1 MKRKIIL
8 LNKELNEFFSKQFP
22 LKKNKFKDTDEILNF
37 YLEIENNM
45 TMRLMNIISNI
56 ENCPYK
62 VKQLSQYLLEEK
74 LIVSFD
80 DSNLGNKINKKIQN
94 IYDEIINKI
103 LSKVSFNKIIGEKNE
118 KEIVSFLTSEILT
131 LDGVFYEKL
140 FKNFSDRNNFPHFLA
155 YKYERLIK
163 DRYLTIASSNGIDI
177 SKMDYNQFKYDT
189 FKLFDSIFIKKEE
202 NLFLSKNKDDS
213 YKNYMELIL
222 ICNRK
227 YLENE
232 EVKEVLFKNFHY
244 LYYLLNLDTINKN
257 KEGEESF
264 LINLLLNQLLKEN
277 LEISEEEVSK
287 KLDLILKEIGKD
299 TNKIL
304 SIILC
309 LTLIFNGII
318 IKDKKTKELSL
329 TSNTQNLISSA
340 KMKVILNNSI
350 SPFDIYLDEDNIS
363 DFCQS
368 TIINSILP
376 QNDNLSY
383 DIREIKKILTNITEK
398 QKKLPDNSEGKDS
411 QINLKKS
418 EISILSES
426 IFESLKVDKKNEI
439 SNFLEN
445 LNSETKDLNIRS
457 INLQSLNP
465 KIKST
470 HCIIFVSGFLS
481 DNEDHIEEWEN
492 LAINLNK
499 SNICYYYNWPSESIK
514 STVGSTIFKVTG
526 FVLKALSN
534 QGKEELLQPEEIFV
548 DSSKKAKLCGKI
560 LALIIA
566 SKVIFKYQTITLIG
580 FSLGTHVIS
589 NCIKML
595 YKINSKI
602 KCDDI
607 IKDVILIAG
616 ATSMKGKEEHY
627 AKMFDKIVNGKII
640 NCWSNKDKVLSL
652 LYTTAMNKTPI
663 GYGGDLNLKL
673 DKFKSIDF
681 TDLKLGH
688 TDYRKKMDLVMSKIQ
703 LTS

>member
-62 VKQLSQYLLEEK
+62 VKQLSQSLLEEK

-257 KEGEESF
+257 KEGQESF

-277 LEISEEEVSK
+277 LEISEEEASK
-287 KLDLILKEIGKD
+287 KLDLILK
-299 TNKIL
+299 
-304 SIILC
+304 
-309 LTLIFNGII
+309 
-318 IKDKKTKELSL
+318 
-329 TSNTQNLISSA
+329 
-340 KMKVILNNSI
+340 
-350 SPFDIYLDEDNIS
+350 
-363 DFCQS
+363 
-368 TIINSILP
+368 
-376 QNDNLSY
+376 
-383 DIREIKKILTNITEK
+383 
-398 QKKLPDNSEGKDS
+398 
-411 QINLKKS
+411 
-418 EISILSES
+418 
-426 IFESLKVDKKNEI
+426 
-439 SNFLEN
+439 
-445 LNSETKDLNIRS
+445 
-457 INLQSLNP
+457 
-465 KIKST
+465 
-470 HCIIFVSGFLS
+470 
-481 DNEDHIEEWEN
+481 
-492 LAINLNK
+492 
-499 SNICYYYNWPSESIK
+499 
-514 STVGSTIFKVTG
+514 
-526 FVLKALSN
+526 
-534 QGKEELLQPEEIFV
+534 
-548 DSSKKAKLCGKI
+548 
-560 LALIIA
+560 
-566 SKVIFKYQTITLIG
+566 
-580 FSLGTHVIS
+580 
-589 NCIKML
+589 
-595 YKINSKI
+595 
-602 KCDDI
+602 
-607 IKDVILIAG
+607 
-616 ATSMKGKEEHY
+616 
-627 AKMFDKIVNGKII
+627 
-640 NCWSNKDKVLSL
+640 
-652 LYTTAMNKTPI
+652 
-663 GYGGDLNLKL
+663 
-673 DKFKSIDF
+673 
-681 TDLKLGH
+681 
-688 TDYRKKMDLVMSKIQ
+688 
-703 LTS
+703 